1 MKINFRADTAQVRAL
16 MDDLQGRFS
25 DKEIRDALMPA
36 AGIYKTHIEAAAP
49 VDSGLLQSKGIVVR
63 KMRKGPVVIVA
74 ADRKRV
80 KRKSK
85 SFPNGFPYVNSV
97 VSEKRRGA
105 KADKF
110 VARGAEAAESAA
122 TAQAISDLRK
132 LAKIRGLL

>member
-1 MKINFRADTAQVRAL
+1 MKLKISADSASARAL
-16 MDDLQGRFS
+16 MDDLSNRFR
-25 DKEIRDALMPA
+25 DKEIRDALVPA
-36 AGIYKTHIEAAAP
+36 AKIYKSQVENEAP
-49 VDSGLLQSKGIVVR
+49 VDTGLLKSKGIRVR

-110 VARGAEAAESAA
+110 VARGADAAESAA
-122 TAQAISDLRK
+122 GAQALSDLRK
-132 LAKIRGLL
+132 LAKIRGLS